1 MFMQLGRLDAI
12 SIVGIHFGQLLLA
25 MADDGGDEATKKT
38 AVEILERSRQGL
50 LQLGQGRSGSPVG
63 GFFGPGVVGGGS
75 CRDGSRRGD
84 S

>member
-1 MFMQLGRLDAI
+1 MALDHLGASYGMFMQLGRLDAI

-50 LQLGQGRSGSPVG
+50 PQLGQVDLARQLEVFLGQVS
-63 GFFGPGVVGGGS
+63 
-75 CRDGSRRGD
+75 
-84 S
+84 